1 MNFCFSDLKNGYVD
15 FIDRSK
21 QHAVEVVDTPENR
34 KLAERLKEIDYI
46 TSYQVKEKRG
56 FDTVIGTDK
65 VRTVIICRV
74 KALKR

>member
-1 MNFCFSDLKNGYVD
+1 M
-15 FIDRSK
+15 
-21 QHAVEVVDTPENR
+21 EVVDTPENR